1 MPEIKNTFIQG
12 KMNKDLDERL
22 IPNGQYRDALNIGVT
37 SSETSDAGAIEN
49 ILGNTQ
55 VDTVIPEGYTCVGSI
70 SDETTNTL
78 YWFVKGDDRDAILR
92 FNEEE
97 SLVVIVDVYE
107 SSSERFLNF
116 TGDHITGINIVDN
129 FLFWTDGNSEPK
141 KIDLNKQYQVNET
154 NPLDEQTSASL
165 IVNDTVV
172 GDLQEQHITVIKKK
186 PSIAPTVSINTSD
199 SVLAHEASLYLKRYS
214 LGFALDI
221 NMTAGNTLLLDLLRM
236 LFLIQFTD

>member
-55 VDTVIPEGYTCVGSI
+55 VDTVIPEGYTCVGNI

-97 SLVVIVDVYE
+97 SLVVIVDAYE
-107 SSSERFLNF
+107 SSGERFLNF

-141 KIDLNKQYQVNET
+141 KIDLDKQYQVN
-154 NPLDEQTSASL
+154 
-165 IVNDTVV
+165 DTKSS
-172 GDLQEQHITVIKKK
+172 G
-186 PSIAPTVSINTSD
+186 
-199 SVLAHEASLYLKRYS
+199 
-214 LGFALDI
+214 
-221 NMTAGNTLLLDLLRM
+221 
-236 LFLIQFTD
+236 